1 MQDETMVVPS
11 PKRRYVLILICLAE
25 DTWGHNLTF
34 AHEIGSAL
42 SEQGYDLRRADY
54 RDSPRDVMD
63 ALTDPDCAF
72 ALSFNGFGAE
82 LAVQPIL
89 GVLTSAFRHFG
100 KPLFD
105 LMHDCPSHE
114 SMVHGT
120 TLGPD
125 DRHLLITDYGYV
137 RDAEDLGAR
146 NVRFVPSITFPK
158 SLPGRPRPFRDRTVE
173 VLLPIGWLT
182 PDAVSARYPAE
193 GGPRSRAMR
202 AVYDEVSERC
212 IGDLALDPRLETRAA
227 CKEAGLAF
235 DVRNADGRFLMTTIL
250 DRVRFD
256 RRYRLVQVL
265 RRFPVT
271 LLSNHAFDAGEDSR
285 ILSAPVRSFRE
296 LLTLMSDSRAVI
308 CPLPHYTGFHER
320 ALGAFTAGAAVIAA
334 PNALLETHFRPGRDM
349 FRYRSEGDLADAL
362 ADLVR
367 DVDGMEAVAANG
379 RERAMANFPPARLVE
394 AMLNILESKD
404 SLARQAAASVPA

>member
-1 MQDETMVVPS
+1 MQDENMVVPS
-11 PKRRYVLILICLAE
+11 PKGRYVLILICLAI
-25 DTWGHNLTF
+25 DAYGHNSIF
-34 AHEIGSAL
+34 AHEIGAAL
-42 SEQGYDLRRADY
+42 SEQGYDLRRVDY
-54 RDSPRDVMD
+54 RARPRDVMD
-63 ALTDPDCAF
+63 ALTDADCAF

-82 LAVQPIL
+82 LAVQPTL
-89 GVLTSAFRHFG
+89 GHLVSAFRHFG

-137 RDAEDLGAR
+137 QDAEDLGAR

-158 SLPGRPRPFRDRTVE
+158 SLPGRPRPFSDRTVE
-173 VLLPIGWLT
+173 VLLPIGLSA
-182 PDAVSARYPAE
+182 PDKSSARYPAE

-212 IGDLALDPRLETRAA
+212 IRDLALDPRLEARAA

-256 RRYRLVQVL
+256 RRYRLVQAL

-271 LLSNHAFDAGEDSR
+271 LLSDHAFDAGEDSR
-285 ILSAPVRSFRE
+285 ILSAPARSFRE
-296 LLTLMSDSRAVI
+296 LLALTSDSRAVI
-308 CPLPHYTGFHER
+308 CPLPHHTGFHER

-362 ADLVR
+362 ADLLR
-367 DVDGMEAVAANG
+367 DVDGMEAVAASG
-379 RERAMANFPPARLVE
+379 RELAMARFPPARLVE
-394 AMLNILESKD
+394 AMLNILQSKG
-404 SLARQAAASVPA
+404 SLARLAAASVAA